1 MKRLFI
7 LFLTLCLLAA
17 PAALAE
23 VIVTPGAGVET
34 IKAGNEITIDDVC
47 TFTVKSVQ
55 EYDVFMGVESGAAQQ
70 FLVVSFDMLNW
81 QTEPFYVRTQTSAEL
96 TYAEDFSFAP
106 TYLWSDPGGTYY
118 WNDSNNDYAI
128 IQIYKVDD
136 YGIIECNDE
145 PLSSGYESIIV
156 KADAKWSSL
165 MKNRYVPETDTF
177 VGIESDA
184 TLTCTDS
191 SKTVLDP
198 LVERTYH
205 YVFAV
210 PEIVAR
216 DEGLRVLTLNIG
228 DAAYQMRF

>member
-1 MKRLFI
+1 MKRLFM

-23 VIVTPGAGVET
+23 IIVTPGAGVET
-34 IKAGNEITIDDVC
+34 IKAGDEITIDDVC
-47 TFTVKSVQ
+47 TFTVKAVQ

-106 TYLWSDPGGTYY
+106 TYLWSDPGGTYQFFHQ
-118 WNDSNNDYAI
+118 NGS
-128 IQIYKVDD
+128 IYTVKIYDVDENGNILC
-136 YGIIECNDE
+136 YKE
-145 PLSSGYESIIV
+145 PESSGYDDIV
-156 KADAKWSSL
+156 VISS
-165 MKNRYVPETDTF
+165 KNDPNRYYPEEDMF
-177 VGIESDA
+177 YSYNWGEEHI
-184 TLTCTDS
+184 CTDS